1 MLWILLIVALTLAA
15 VYWFVIRPLLKQQPA
30 LSAAFKAE
38 ASLGDKIQAKITGWR
53 TRIAARLVMIGGMTV
68 GLYDNAL
75 PLIGG
80 QDWAPLKEK
89 IPAWVLPVGMVGV
102 GLLFAWLRKITDNPP
117 QIITQK
123 DDVTGEA
130 KVVSL
135 IKPAA

>member
-1 MLWILLIVALTLAA
+1 MLWILLIVAIAVAA
-15 VYWFVIRPLLKQQPA
+15 IYWFVARPLLKQQPT

-38 ASLGDKIQAKITGWR
+38 APLWTQVQAKITGWR
-53 TRIAARLVMIGGMTV
+53 TRIAARLVMIGGVFV

-75 PLIGG
+75 PLVSG
-80 QDWAPLKEK
+80 QDWTPLTAK
-89 IPAWVLPVGMVGV
+89 IPAWALPVGMVGV

-123 DDVTGEA
+123 DDAGEM
-130 KVVSL
+130 KVVDL